1 MSTEHPGIYINMV
14 IAVGGAVWVLI
25 SSLIVYIWRTSILQT
40 RKQFI
45 IVDERVSALERSGG
59 LAVSKL
65 IENPIL
71 SVTAHTALCGKN
83 TSDVTNQFNNS
94 LESSVRLISQ
104 RIDLMEVNIGL
115 RIEKAILEA
124 ARNGK

>member
-1 MSTEHPGIYINMV
+1 MV
-14 IAVGGAVWVLI
+14 IAVSGAVWALI

-45 IVDERVSALERSGG
+45 VVDERISTLERSGG
-59 LAVSKL
+59 VAVSKL
-65 IENPIL
+65 VENPIL
-71 SVTAHTALCGKN
+71 SVAVHTALCSKN
-83 TSDVTNQFNNS
+83 TDGVTNLFNNN